1 MEKTFDIL
9 TEPLNWSL
17 NHVIYSFKCKQC
29 HFCFPYSGSTTA
41 KFTFKM
47 NNCKITHRKFRK
59 KHVDKDL
66 AIVIKK
72 LS

>member
-9 TEPLNWSL
+9 TGPLNWSL
-17 NHVIYSFKCKQC
+17 NHVIYSFECKQC
-29 HFCFPYSGSTTA
+29 HFYFPYSGS
-41 KFTFKM
+41 
-47 NNCKITHRKFRK
+47 K

-72 LS
+72 VS